1 MRNIFFKLMAAS
13 TLIAIA
19 GCSRNIDDTLSG
31 ARGIIKLNDNGPIEQ
46 GVCYLWET
54 ITGHRLGASIED
66 ILNDRE
72 VDMKLLVIMLQNYV
86 EKAHELGA
94 SREGAIEKLL
104 VEAGYDNKFDGRIR
118 IPKITKEEVRERL
131 RHVEKMKKAYLKH
144 MKD

>member
-1 MRNIFFKLMAAS
+1 MRNIFFKVIAVS
-13 TLIAIA
+13 TLVAIA

-31 ARGIIKLNDNGPIEQ
+31 AKGIIKLNDNGTIER

-54 ITGHRLGASIED
+54 LTGHKLGASLED
-66 ILNDRE
+66 VLNDRE

-86 EKAHELGA
+86 EKAHDLGA

-118 IPKITKEEVRERL
+118 INKITKEEVRERL
-131 RHVEKMKKAYLKH
+131 RSIEKMKKAYLKN